1 VKLVVGL
8 GNPGRRYQGTRHNV
22 GYWVLAEVAKRCG
35 TSPPRDRFHGE
46 VVEADLAGQSA
57 LLLSPTTFMNLSGT
71 SVAEAVRFYKLSC
84 QELLVLCDDLNLPVG
99 KLRLRAG
106 GSSGGQK
113 GLDDIIARL
122 GTEEFPR
129 LRVGIGSAPAGREW
143 ADYVLSKFAPA
154 ELPLMEQAVALAAE
168 ATVAWARDGLETCMN
183 RYN

>member
-1 VKLVVGL
+1 MKLVVGL

-22 GYWVLAEVAKRCG
+22 GYWILAELAKRCG

-57 LLLSPTTFMNLSGT
+57 LLLSPTTFMNVSGT
-71 SVAEAVRFYKLSC
+71 SVAEAVRFYKLPC
-84 QELLVLCDDLNLPVG
+84 EELLVLCDDLNLPVG
-99 KLRLRAG
+99 KLRLRAA

-129 LRVGIGSAPAGREW
+129 LRVGIGVAPRRPGLGR
-143 ADYVLSKFAPA
+143 LRI
-154 ELPLMEQAVALAAE
+154 EQVR
-168 ATVAWARDGLETCMN
+168 ARPN
-183 RYN
+183 FR

>member
-1 VKLVVGL
+1 MRLVVGL

-22 GYWVLAEVAKRCG
+22 GYWILAELAKRHA

-46 VVEADLAGQSA
+46 VVEADLSGQIA
-57 LLLSPTTFMNLSGT
+57 LLLSPTTFMNKSGT
-71 SVAEAVRFYKLSC
+71 TVAEELRFYKLPC
-84 QELLVLCDDLNLPVG
+84 EELLVLCDDLSLPVG

-113 GLDDIIARL
+113 GLEDIIARI

-129 LRVGIGSAPAGREW
+129 LRVGIGAAPAGWDW
-143 ADYVLSKFAPA
+143 ADYVLSKFLPA
-154 ELPLMEQAVALAAE
+154 ELPLMEQAVALAAD
-168 ATVAWARDGLETCMN
+168 AAAAWAREGLEACMQ